1 MSTSYNRD
9 AFSDLMEQLRMQGT
23 PMGETNARGK
33 SSIGTV
39 ATPTKG
45 GGSATNASGA
55 AGGDD
60 FFTNLVNAVQT
71 NQALTA
77 AAQTPGSSYPG
88 FSVGDIDSTAY
99 MPATGM
105 EGTTGQTGITTGF
118 SSDVFGNSQFQQPVN
133 FAGAS
138 NALDTVY
145 MSDVFGADSPLVTDL
160 SGGVGSFYGPDKLYP
175 GDVGAGYDP
184 DAYWASQGVS
194 KNPITGKIID
204 ISKYN
209 VTGGEPTSST
219 AGQAAAPTGTDQVTV
234 TGQRGTGI
242 SGVLP
247 SAGVTAI
254 DVTGK
259 RTDDETVVGGGPTVS
274 TLPAGDDITAIDV
287 IGQRTD
293 DKEEETTFFNTA
305 LNTISTVSGVPLDK
319 VYEVVTT
326 AEKPKDLILNAL
338 DSLGITLPEFNLD
351 LGTTG
356 ETFEVLPENL
366 LPGYFDPAVTDGS
379 GMNDNTTAGTG
390 GGDGRS
396 IPQRTAIRSVV
407 PGTYDPNR
415 RAGSGGQRYFSDVQY
430 VPNVADPAAQRTA
443 NLAAQAQR
451 NTQAMDLALANAR
464 NPARQAAP
472 GATDVSLENRV
483 AALLGQTPTSQVGA
497 GLAPTAQT
505 TGTAVNPN
513 AALEELVQTLI
524 AGPAATGTTTGTTG
538 ATTGTTG
545 ATTGTTGA
553 TTGTTGATTGTT
565 GTATTGSTSPYTYTS
580 ESLFQGIDPSDGFDE
595 TEIGRVA
602 ALMNQNYTDAGQV
615 SEFFNMSPEDVN
627 RYLGDYNKRTELIK
641 DLGLTEGQQGFTFD
655 QLSKIGASGLENQ
668 YLADTFGVDADA
680 LQRAIG
686 GASTITG
693 LDSANGLSLDQQ
705 GTIAGLLES
714 GDVSV
719 NNVAKLYGI
728 SPDEVQ
734 SGYSTYKNTVAQNAV
749 NETIDSGDFD
759 AIAELVTSNK
769 AGISDVASRQGTEG
783 MDVVEQLLRG
793 GYETPA
799 QMAARLAPANE
810 GLTEVDLVANLLN
823 TGRAKPEEVASYYRN
838 TDPEQFADLTAQ
850 GVEQYLADINKQNT
864 TDYLKGLSDEEVGAL
879 INSGELDIGEAVK
892 FYQDR
897 YPGLTLADA
906 QASMKAMRYA
916 QGGNV
921 QGYYLGGPTDGM
933 ADQIPATI
941 NNMQP
946 AALSDGEFV
955 IPADVVSHLGN
966 GNSESGAKELYGMM
980 DRIREDRTG
989 TTKQGRQI
997 DPNKYLA

>member
-1 MSTSYNRD
+1 MASFYNRD
-9 AFSDLMEQLRMQGT
+9 AFSDLMEQLRIQGT

-39 ATPTKG
+39 ATPSE
-45 GGSATNASGA
+45 GGSSTTDTSGA
-55 AGGDD
+55 AGGND

-88 FSVGDIDSTAY
+88 FSVGNIGSTAY
-99 MPATGM
+99 MPSTGM
-105 EGTTGQTGITTGF
+105 AGTTGQTGITTGF
-118 SSDVFGNSQFQQPVN
+118 SGGVFGNSQFQQPVN

-145 MSDVFGADSPLVTDL
+145 MSDVFGLDSPLVTDL
-160 SGGVGSFYGPDKLYP
+160 SGGVGSFYGSGKLYP
-175 GDVGAGYDP
+175 GDAGYYPGLDP
-184 DAYWASQGVS
+184 DTAYAAKGLNI
-194 KNPITGKIID
+194 NPITKKFID
-204 ISKYN
+204 LSKYN
-209 VTGGEPTSST
+209 VTGGESTAST
-219 AGQAAAPTGTDQVTV
+219 AGQASTPTGTDQVTV

-274 TLPAGDDITAIDV
+274 TLPAGDITAIDV
-287 IGQRTD
+287 IGQRPD
-293 DKEEETTFFNTA
+293 DKEKEVTFFNTA

-319 VYEVVTT
+319 VYEIVTT
-326 AEKPKDLILNAL
+326 AEKPKDLIVNTL

-356 ETFEVLPENL
+356 ETFEVRPENL
-366 LPGYFDPAVTDGS
+366 LPGYFDPKVTDMS
-379 GMNDNTTAGTG
+379 GMNDNTTAAGTG
-390 GGDGRS
+390 GAYD
-396 IPQRTAIRSVV
+396 INNLAAIRSVV

-415 RAGSGGQRYFSDVQY
+415 RAGSGGQRYFSDVRYAPQEG
-430 VPNVADPAAQRTA
+430 VAGAQAAANAQAMMLAYQNALNPAYQVQPGGTVDRATSMAQRA
-443 NLAAQAQR
+443 
-451 NTQAMDLALANAR
+451 
-464 NPARQAAP
+464 
-472 GATDVSLENRV
+472 
-483 AALLGQTPTSQVGA
+483 A
-497 GLAPTAQT
+497 GLAGLIPTT
-505 TGTAVNPN
+505 LTGA
-513 AALEELVQTLI
+513 I
-524 AGPAATGTTTGTTG
+524 PAARTTTTGTTG
-538 ATTGTTG
+538 TTGTTTTGTTGTATTGTTG
-545 ATTGTTGA
+545 TTGTATTGG
-553 TTGTTGATTGTT
+553 TGTT

-602 ALMNQNYTDAGQV
+602 ALMNQGYTTADQV
-615 SEFFNMSPEDVN
+615 GEFFNMGAEDVN
-627 RYLGDYNKRTELIK
+627 RYLGDYNKRTDLIK

-655 QLSKIGASGLENQ
+655 QLSKLGASGLENQ

-693 LDSANGLSLDQQ
+693 LESSDGLDLTEQ
-705 GTIAGLLES
+705 GTIAALLES
-714 GDVSV
+714 GDASV
-719 NNVAKLYGI
+719 ANVASLYGI
-728 SPDEVQ
+728 TPEEVQ
-734 SGYSTYKNTVAQNAV
+734 AGYSNYKNTVAQNV
-749 NETIDSGDFD
+749 IDEVVKSGDLD
-759 AIAELVTSNK
+759 AIAELVTSGK
-769 AGISDVASRQGTEG
+769 AGIGDIASRQGVEG

-799 QMAARLAPANE
+799 QMAERLAAANE

-838 TDPEQFADLTAQ
+838 TDPDNWADLTGAD
-850 GVEQYLADINKQNT
+850 VEQYLADINKQNT
-864 TDYLKGLSDEEVGAL
+864 LDYLTGLSNEEVAEL
-879 INSGELDIGEAVK
+879 INDGTLPISQAVEV
-892 FYQDR
+892 YQDR
-897 YPGLTLADA
+897 YPGLTEADIK
-906 QASMKAMRYA
+906 ASMKAMGYA
-916 QGGNV
+916 QGGLASV
-921 QGYYLGGPTDGM
+921 APQGMYLGGPTDGM

-941 NNMQP
+941 NDMQP

-966 GNSESGAKELYGMM
+966 GNSDAGAKELYSMM
-980 DRIREDRTG
+980 DRIRKDRTG